1 MAVIRHLTKTFCGIL
16 FLLAGLAVVPA
27 VDRSRS
33 AQASTSVEDAD
44 RRVLQLVNEARSKSR
59 RCGWRRHAAAPP
71 LVASVTLQRVALA
84 HARDLAARGEL
95 DHVGRDGSTAAE
107 RVTRAGY
114 RWRVT
119 GENIASGQPSA
130 EIVVAGWLRS
140 PRHCANI
147 MDPDF
152 TELGVGRAVEPGGTG
167 RIFWVQVFAAARP

>member
-1 MAVIRHLTKTFCGIL
+1 MADIRHLTKTFCGIL
-16 FLLAGLAVVPA
+16 FLAAGLAVGPA
-27 VDRSRS
+27 VDHSRT
-33 AQASTSVEDAD
+33 AQAATAAGDAN
-44 RRVLQLVNEARSKSR
+44 RRVLELVNVARSQAR

-71 LVASVTLQRVALA
+71 LAASGVLQRAALA

-95 DHVGRDGSTAAE
+95 DHVGQDGSTPAA

-119 GENIASGQPSA
+119 GENIASGQPTA
-130 EIVVAGWLRS
+130 EIVVADWLRS

-152 TELGVGRAVEPGGTG
+152 TELGVGHAVEPRGTG
-167 RIFWVQVFAAARP
+167 RIFWVQVFAAPQP

>member
-1 MAVIRHLTKTFCGIL
+1 MTKAACCVL

-27 VDRSRS
+27 IDRPRT
-33 AQASTSVEDAD
+33 AQAATSAEDAD
-44 RRVLQLVNEARSKSR
+44 RRVLQLVNEARSHAR
-59 RCGWRRHAAAPP
+59 RCGWKRHAAAPP
-71 LVASVTLQRVALA
+71 LAASVTLQRVALA
-84 HARDLAARGEL
+84 HARDMASRGEL
-95 DHVGRDGSTAAE
+95 DHAGRDGSTPAA

-130 EIVVAGWLRS
+130 EIVVAGWLKS

-152 TELGVGRAVEPGGTG
+152 TELGVSHAVGPGATG
-167 RIFWVQVFAAARP
+167 RIFWVQVFASPRP